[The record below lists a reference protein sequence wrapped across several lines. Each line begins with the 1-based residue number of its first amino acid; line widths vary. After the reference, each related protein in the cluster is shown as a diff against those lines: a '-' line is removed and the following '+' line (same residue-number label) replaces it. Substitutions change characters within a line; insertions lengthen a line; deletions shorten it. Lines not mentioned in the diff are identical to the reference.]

1 MVQKRIK
8 IAHNFSSLHPAE
20 LPFIIRLVIHE
31 VHILNNL
38 FLTNNSN
45 MNIMPYGN
53 TFFKFEDAVCV
64 TLIGNL
70 DNIQLQYQLHT
81 VFARYFVPANAVDS

>member
-1 MVQKRIK
+1 
-8 IAHNFSSLHPAE
+8 
-20 LPFIIRLVIHE
+20 
-31 VHILNNL
+31 
-38 FLTNNSN
+38 